1 MSRILQFDAV
11 NKNFFQVPVLRDV
24 SFSLDRGHIL
34 GLVGQ
39 NGAGKSTLMNILGG
53 VLAADAGAILLD
65 GKRLALRNAQQ
76 AADQGIAFI
85 HQELNLFPNLT
96 IAENLLIPRFPSSR
110 VWGIPVLNLREIQQR
125 ARQLLELVGLNLSA
139 DLLVSDLSPGERQL
153 IEIAK
158 ALNVDARILI
168 LDEPTSSLTSREAER
183 LFSLIE
189 RLRGRGMSMIY
200 ISHVL
205 GDVLRLCDD
214 VCVLR
219 DGEVVAHGPKTEF
232 SCDSMISLM
241 TGHDV
246 QELYPSRESRP
257 SQEPILDV
265 RGISQPGVVKDISF
279 TVHKGEVLGLFG
291 LMGAGRTELAR
302 MIFGL
307 DSYAQGE
314 IVLDGSGDRD
324 STPKNR
330 VNQGMAFLTEDRR
343 EEGLFMEASVAENVA
358 QVALPVFAR
367 YGLIDQDRLAQA
379 VTQAGTSVGLSAGAL
394 QMREVRSLSGGNQ
407 QKVILSKWFLAHPR
421 VLILDEPT
429 RGVDVGAKYEI
440 YLLVNRY
447 VADGGCLLLIS
458 SEIEE
463 LLGMCDRILVMRN
476 GELCDDLARPEFESE
491 RILRSAFGA
500 GVVQ

>member
-1 MSRILQFDAV
+1 MAHILQFDAV
-11 NKNFFQVPVLRDV
+11 NKSFFQVAVLRDV
-24 SFSLDRGHIL
+24 SFSLERGHIL

-53 VLAADAGAILLD
+53 VLTADGGAVLLD

-96 IAENLLIPRFPSSR
+96 IAENLLIPRLPSSR
-110 VWGIPVLNLREIQQR
+110 VWGVPVLNLREIQQR
-125 ARQLLELVGLNLSA
+125 ARQLLELVGLNLSL

-158 ALNVDARILI
+158 ALNVDAKILI

-214 VCVLR
+214 ICVLR
-219 DGEVVAHGPKTEF
+219 DGEVVAHGPKSEF
-232 SCDSMISLM
+232 SSDSMISLM

-307 DSYAQGE
+307 DTYTQGE
-314 IVLDGSGDRD
+314 IALDGSGDRD

-330 VNQGMAFLTEDRR
+330 VNQGMAFLTENRR

-367 YGLIDQDRLAQA
+367 YGLVDRDLLAQA
-379 VTQAGTSVGLSAGAL
+379 VTQAGASVGLSAGAL

-440 YLLVNRY
+440 YLLINQY

-500 GVVQ
+500 GAVQ

>member
-1 MSRILQFDAV
+1 MADILQFDAV

-24 SFSLDRGHIL
+24 SFSLERGHIL

-96 IAENLLIPRFPSSR
+96 IAENLFIPRFPSRR
-110 VWGIPVLNLREIQQR
+110 VCGIPVLNLRGIQQR

-139 DLLVSDLSPGERQL
+139 DLLVSDLSLGERQL
-153 IEIAK
+153 VEIAK
-158 ALNVDARILI
+158 ALNVDAKILI
-168 LDEPTSSLTSREAER
+168 LDEPTSSLTRREAER

-214 VCVLR
+214 ICVLR
-219 DGEVVAHGPKTEF
+219 DGEVVAHGPKSEF
-232 SCDSMISLM
+232 SSDSMISLM

-314 IVLDGSGDRD
+314 IVLDGSADRN

-367 YGLIDQDRLAQA
+367 YGLVDQDRLAEA
-379 VTQAGTSVGLSAGAL
+379 VTQAGVSVGLSAGAL

-407 QKVILSKWFLAHPR
+407 QKVILSKWFLAHPKA
-421 VLILDEPT
+421 LILDEPT
-429 RGVDVGAKYEI
+429 RGVDVGAKFEI
-440 YLLVNRY
+440 YLLINRH
-447 VADGGCLLLIS
+447 VAEGGCLLLIS

-476 GELCDDLARPEFESE
+476 GELCDDLTRPEFESE

-500 GVVQ
+500 GAVQ

>member
-1 MSRILQFDAV
+1 MAHILQFDAV

-24 SFSLDRGHIL
+24 SFSLERGHIL

-53 VLAADAGAILLD
+53 VLTADAGAILLD
-65 GKRLALRNAQQ
+65 GKRLALGNAQE

-96 IAENLLIPRFPSSR
+96 IAENLLIPRFPSRR

-125 ARQLLELVGLNLSA
+125 ARQLLELVGLNLSV
-139 DLLVSDLSPGERQL
+139 DLLVSDLSLGERQL
-153 IEIAK
+153 VEIAK
-158 ALNVDARILI
+158 ALNVDAKILI
-168 LDEPTSSLTSREAER
+168 LDEPTSSLTRREAER

-214 VCVLR
+214 ICVLR
-219 DGEVVAHGPKTEF
+219 DGEVVAHGPKSEF
-232 SCDSMISLM
+232 SSDSMISLM

-257 SQEPILDV
+257 SKEPILDV

-314 IVLDGSGDRD
+314 IVLDGSGDRN

-343 EEGLFMEASVAENVA
+343 EEGLFMEASVAENIA

-367 YGLIDQDRLAQA
+367 YGLVDQDRLAQA
-379 VTQAGTSVGLSAGAL
+379 VIQGGASVGLSAGAL

-407 QKVILSKWFLAHPR
+407 QKVILSKWFLAHPKA
-421 VLILDEPT
+421 LILDEPT

-440 YLLVNRY
+440 YLLINRH
-447 VADGGCLLLIS
+447 VAEGGCLLLIS

-500 GVVQ
+500 GAVQ

>member
-1 MSRILQFDAV
+1 
-11 NKNFFQVPVLRDV
+11 
-24 SFSLDRGHIL
+24 
-34 GLVGQ
+34 
-39 NGAGKSTLMNILGG
+39 
-53 VLAADAGAILLD
+53 
-65 GKRLALRNAQQ
+65 
-76 AADQGIAFI
+76 
-85 HQELNLFPNLT
+85 
-96 IAENLLIPRFPSSR
+96 
-110 VWGIPVLNLREIQQR
+110 
-125 ARQLLELVGLNLSA
+125 LVGLNLSL

-158 ALNVDARILI
+158 ALNVDAKILI

-214 VCVLR
+214 ICVLR
-219 DGEVVAHGPKTEF
+219 DGEVVAHGPKSEF
-232 SCDSMISLM
+232 SSDSMITLM

-307 DSYAQGE
+307 DTYTQGE

-324 STPKNR
+324 SNPKNR

-367 YGLIDQDRLAQA
+367 YGLVDRDLLAQA
-379 VTQAGTSVGLSAGAL
+379 VTQAGASVGLSAGAL

-440 YLLVNRY
+440 YLLINRY

-500 GVVQ
+500 GAVQ

>member
-1 MSRILQFDAV
+1 MAHILQFDAV
-11 NKNFFQVPVLRDV
+11 NKSFFQVPVLRDV
-24 SFSLDRGHIL
+24 SFSLERGHIL

-96 IAENLLIPRFPSSR
+96 IAENLLIPRFPSRR
-110 VWGIPVLNLREIQQR
+110 VCGIPVLNLREIQQR

-139 DLLVSDLSPGERQL
+139 DLLVSDLSLGERQL
-153 IEIAK
+153 VEIAK
-158 ALNVDARILI
+158 ALNVDAKILI
-168 LDEPTSSLTSREAER
+168 LDEPTSSLTRREAER
-183 LFSLIE
+183 LFLLIE

-214 VCVLR
+214 ICVLR
-219 DGEVVAHGPKTEF
+219 DGEVVAHGPKSEF
-232 SCDSMISLM
+232 SSDSMISLM

-246 QELYPSRESRP
+246 QELYPARESRP
-257 SQEPILDV
+257 SHEPILDV

-314 IVLDGSGDRD
+314 IVLDGSGDRN

-330 VNQGMAFLTEDRR
+330 VHQGMAFLTEDRR

-367 YGLIDQDRLAQA
+367 YGLVDQDRLADA
-379 VTQAGTSVGLSAGAL
+379 VTQAGVSVGLSAGAL

-407 QKVILSKWFLAHPR
+407 QKVILSKWFLAHPKA
-421 VLILDEPT
+421 LILDEPT

-440 YLLVNRY
+440 YLLINRH
-447 VADGGCLLLIS
+447 VAEGGCLLLIS

-476 GELCDDLARPEFESE
+476 GELCDNLARPEFESE

-500 GVVQ
+500 GAAQ